1 MITMTM
7 IAPKLINTGCS
18 CGVWGVLRGVPD
30 PAEPGGLGRV
40 VMTRVTGESVR
51 GGGRAGDQDDQ
62 SENDDHGA
70 LQPVYV

>member
-62 SENDDHGA
+62 PENDDHGA